1 MEILAEGM
9 APSGIIQGGKPNRV
23 TADCIGETLSLYANG
38 RLLAQVQDDDFETG
52 VVGLLAGTK
61 LVTGFTARFDNYTLF
76 SP

>member
-1 MEILAEGM
+1 MNVIRGRDLAC
-9 APSGIIQGGKPNRV
+9 ADQ
-23 TADCIGETLSLYANG
+23 TADCIGETLTLYANG